1 MRGKRFWAAGI
12 GANLKSRNNAQK
24 QMRSTAERLGYAP
37 NYMQQVWDTDKNRL
51 CVCIGPDKPL
61 LVGAMGKKVDSRK

>member
-1 MRGKRFWAAGI
+1 
-12 GANLKSRNNAQK
+12 
-24 QMRSTAERLGYAP
+24 MRSTAERLGYAP